1 MKKLLFPA
9 DTADGRRKN
18 IRDNLRNLRTKYHS
32 VFTVVLKVLS
42 AISLV
47 VLALYDILAV
57 VVLVV
62 DASRGGLPT
71 STDGEIGL
79 FWEYLGGWANIIPGL
94 FVLTMWAFLI
104 LVAVVIYKLI
114 TKNFKVVFFLQIFFM
129 VVWLYLFLGS
139 LCGYPILWMLLD

>member
-79 FWEYLGGWANIIPGL
+79 FWEYLGGWANIISGL
-94 FVLTMWAFLI
+94 FVLTMWAFLF

-129 VVWLYLFLGS
+129 VVWQYLFLGS
-139 LCGYPILWMLLD
+139 IGGYPILWMLLD

>member
-79 FWEYLGGWANIIPGL
+79 FWEYLGGWANIISGL
-94 FVLTMWAFLI
+94 FVFTMWAFLI

>member
-94 FVLTMWAFLI
+94 FVFTMWAFLI